1 MVEIK
6 SIGVMGAGQM
16 GSGIAQ
22 ESGEAGSVAAVIA
35 AAHDHDLT
43 ATFLD
48 SIFHGFAKFNGV
60 INTTQ
65 NGCSLRIING
75 TIGIWSPIVIVP
87 APACAFKP
95 KVMES
100 APPAPL
106 PP

>member
-1 MVEIK
+1 DLGHLGFVN
-6 SIGVMGAGQM
+6 GF
-16 GSGIAQ
+16 
-22 ESGEAGSVAAVIA
+22 A
-35 AAHDHDLT
+35 AANDDDLT
-43 ATFLD
+43 WTFLD

-65 NGCSLRIING
+65 NACSLRIITG

-100 APPAPL
+100 APPAP
-106 PP
+106 